1 MTDQGAEFDVIE
13 PIFDEAADLRRR
25 IVEAINDGDEIG
37 AEALHDRLIAVET
50 ANWEPENKT

>member
-25 IVEAINDGDEIG
+25 IVDAINDGDEIG
-37 AEALHDRLIAVET
+37 AEALHDRLIAAET
-50 ANWEPENKT
+50 AHWMPEYKA